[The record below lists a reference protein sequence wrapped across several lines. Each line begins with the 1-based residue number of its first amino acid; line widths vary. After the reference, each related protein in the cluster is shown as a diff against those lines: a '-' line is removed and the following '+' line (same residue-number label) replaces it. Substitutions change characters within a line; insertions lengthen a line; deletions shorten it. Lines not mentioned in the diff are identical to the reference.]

1 MAKRTLNDIHA
12 DYQHDPAAYEAELF
26 SAIYTRAGQVLH
38 DPDAAQELTIRTW
51 RAITA
56 HRVTHLSA
64 WLRQN
69 FRWML
74 GDMNRRSATNRVHA
88 IADLPAFTDDE
99 GDEMGHDDQLD
110 AIAERSHGSQN
121 TDGPERDYSRFS
133 AEQCQIVGLLET
145 GHSVA
150 ETAERLSFHRSV
162 VYDKIHAMQPDKMA
176 A

>member
-1 MAKRTLNDIHA
+1 MAKRTLNEVQA
-12 DYQHDPAAYEAELF
+12 DYQHDPAAYETELF
-26 SAIYTRAGQVLH
+26 SAIYRRAGRVLR

-51 RAITA
+51 QAIKA
-56 HRVTHLSA
+56 DRVKHLSA

-74 GDMNRRSATNRVHA
+74 ADMNRHLATNRLHA

-99 GDEMGHDDQLD
+99 GEEMSHDDQLD
-110 AIAERSHGSQN
+110 AIAERSYRSQN
-121 TDGPERDYSRFS
+121 EDRPARVYSRLT
-133 AEQCQIVGLLET
+133 AEQRQIVGLLET

-150 ETAERLSFHRSV
+150 EIAELLDFHRSV
-162 VYDKIHAMQPDKMA
+162 IYDKIHSMQPDKMA